1 MEQKKTKDEFIKSSL
16 EIFDGNFMIDED
28 VERRAV
34 FKKHPEVLA
43 FLEKAYA
50 IDGDKKT
57 VDFCLEVIWED
68 LKERHEI

>member
-1 MEQKKTKDEFIKSSL
+1 MENTRTKEEFIKSSL

-50 IDGDKKT
+50 LDGDKKT
-57 VDFCLEVIWED
+57 VDFCLEAMWED
-68 LKERHEI
+68 MTERGEI